1 MFSEAEVG
9 YFGLNLQNTSAERLQ
24 KKKKK
29 KKKHLED
36 EREWREAIAKTS
48 NTRLGEDQKKIVTT
62 KVTSHEYSS
71 TPLLNNLLHKLSI
84 SCKALRQ

>member
-29 KKKHLED
+29 KKPIRRKRMTRSHCED
-36 EREWREAIAKTS
+36 LKYKT
-48 NTRLGEDQKKIVTT
+48 
-62 KVTSHEYSS
+62 
-71 TPLLNNLLHKLSI
+71 
-84 SCKALRQ
+84 LRGPEENSDNESYQP

>member
-29 KKKHLED
+29 KHLED
-36 EREWREAIAKTS
+36 ERE
-48 NTRLGEDQKKIVTT
+48 
-62 KVTSHEYSS
+62 
-71 TPLLNNLLHKLSI
+71 
-84 SCKALRQ
+84 